1 MSQPLKVLD
10 LFAGL
15 GGWSAAFTARGH
27 QVTTVDLNPAFG
39 CTITADILTLQYKT
53 LWKPGDFDVVLASP
67 PCEGFS
73 VASIGRHWT
82 PPPAN
87 QPKTATALLAVQL
100 VNAALDIIKY
110 LEPAWWVMENPRG
123 KLRSLNLMTSYPRQ
137 TVTYCQLGEKRM
149 KPTDLW
155 GKFPRSLVLPLPC
168 KNGDL
173 CHDRAPRGAKTGTQG
188 IKGSANRAVVP
199 YQLSWLVCQACEIDF
214 VRMMQLAHGIIV

>member
-1 MSQPLKVLD
+1 MYPLRVLD

-15 GGWSAAFTARGH
+15 GGWSAAFKVRGH

-39 CTITADILTLQYKT
+39 CTITADILTLQYRT
-53 LWKPGDFDVVLASP
+53 LWKPGDFDIVLASP

-82 PPPAN
+82 PPPTN
-87 QPKTATALLAVQL
+87 LPKTDTAKLAVQL
-100 VNAALDIIKY
+100 VGAALDIIKY
-110 LEPAWWVMENPRG
+110 LEPTWWMMENPRG
-123 KLRSLNLMTSYPRQ
+123 KLRSLNLMTNYPRQ
-137 TVTYCQLGEKRM
+137 TVTYCKLGETRM

-155 GKFPRSLVLPLPC
+155 GRFPRSLVLPTPC
-168 KNGDL
+168 KNGDP

-199 YQLSWLVCQACEIDF
+199 YQLSLLVCMACEVDI
-214 VRMMQLAHGIIV
+214 VPVMRAAHGIVS